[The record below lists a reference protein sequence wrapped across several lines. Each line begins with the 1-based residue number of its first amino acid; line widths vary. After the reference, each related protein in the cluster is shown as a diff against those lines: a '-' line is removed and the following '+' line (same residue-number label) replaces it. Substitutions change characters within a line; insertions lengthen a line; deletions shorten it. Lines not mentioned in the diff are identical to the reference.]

1 MADYGWL
8 VGLIIVI
15 ALFAL
20 GAIVY
25 RMRHPRKRPDPNARH
40 APEGRTMVRRGAPKR
55 KQSGPFDHGPQ
66 VPQDPSS
73 VPKFNHH
80 NNGM

>member
-15 ALFAL
+15 ALFAM

-25 RMRHPRKRPDPNARH
+25 RVRHPKGRPDPSAPH
-40 APEGRTMVRRGAPKR
+40 APEGRTVVKRGAPKR
-55 KQSGPFDHGPQ
+55 KQSGPYDYGPK
-66 VPQDPSS
+66 VPQDPSNA
-73 VPKFNHH
+73 PKFHH
-80 NNGM
+80 H